1 MSVDALTFGPRIR
14 AARERQGWN
23 QRRLATQADLSQTMV
38 SHIEGQNRTAN
49 VPELLKIA
57 AALGTTLG
65 DLTGGSPVRDRL
77 VYAARTSDN
86 ATAEAM
92 KDRLAF
98 YLEMDAH
105 FEDLGYSAT
114 A

>member
-1 MSVDALTFGPRIR
+1 MQAPTFGPRVK
-14 AARERQGWN
+14 AARDRAHLD
-23 QRRLATQADLSQTMV
+23 QRELAAASGVSQSALSR
-38 SHIEGQNRTAN
+38 IENGSKTPTI
-49 VPELLKIA
+49 PELIKIA
-57 AALGTTLG
+57 AGIGTTLG
-65 DLTGGSPVRDRL
+65 DLTGQSPVRDRL
-77 VYAARTSDN
+77 VYAARTTND
-86 ATAEAM
+86 AAAEAM